1 MKEDTYE
8 RLKKMLETCNGCQT
22 HTEGT
27 CQVRQ
32 IAGSTIKPNK
42 YVPDGWDCPCST
54 CIVKAMCTKMLDCP
68 DLQNYYAVSSFCKN
82 PANNTNEKVF
92 LNYLDMK
99 FKRVDE
105 YPEVIRVAVEQS
117 FGYPK

>member
-1 MKEDTYE
+1 
-8 RLKKMLETCNGCQT
+8 MLETCNGCQT
-22 HTEGT
+22 HVEGT

-32 IAGSTIKPNK
+32 IAGSTIRPSQ
-42 YVPDGWDCPCST
+42 YVPEGWDCPCST
-54 CIVKAMCTKMLDCP
+54 CLVKAMCSKALDCP
-68 DLQNYYAVSSFCKN
+68 DLQNYYAVAAFCKN
-82 PANNTNEKVF
+82 PANDTNERVF

-105 YPEVIRVAVEQS
+105 YPPVIKKAVDQA